1 MYRKSYF
8 LYEYRYI
15 SRKQCVVSPTFCR
28 TKGKLTK
35 KKGKPRKKNKGKHE
49 RNHCKLDKYLLEAR

>member
-35 KKGKPRKKNKGKHE
+35 KKGNHVRKTRANMRGIIV
-49 RNHCKLDKYLLEAR
+49 N